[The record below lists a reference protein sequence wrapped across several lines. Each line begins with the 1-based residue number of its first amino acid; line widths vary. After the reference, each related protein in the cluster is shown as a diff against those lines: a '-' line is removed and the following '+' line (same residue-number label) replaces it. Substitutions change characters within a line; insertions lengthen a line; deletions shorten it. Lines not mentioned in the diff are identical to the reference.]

1 MPEAFQTLTD
11 TVNKALDQLRPFL
24 EQDGG
29 NMELVEITE
38 DKVVRVRL
46 LGACRDCSMSAMTM
60 KAGLEEAIKKA
71 APEILRV
78 EAVDPSETFVN

>member
-1 MPEAFQTLTD
+1 MSEAIATIEKA
-11 TVNKALDQLRPFL
+11 VNEALDQLRPFL

-38 DKVVRVRL
+38 DKVVRVKL

-60 KAGLEEAIKKA
+60 KAGLEKAIKKA
-71 APEILRV
+71 APDVLRV
-78 EAVDPSETFVN
+78 EAVEVE

>member
-1 MPEAFQTLTD
+1 MSRTLETLEE

-29 NMELVEITE
+29 DMELVEITE

-60 KAGLEEAIKKA
+60 KAGLEEAVKRA
-71 APEILRV
+71 APEVIRV
-78 EAVDPSETFVN
+78 EAVDPSDTFIN

>member
-1 MPEAFQTLTD
+1 MSETINTLED

-71 APEILRV
+71 APEIIRV
-78 EAVDPSETFVN
+78 EAVDPSDTFIN

>member
-1 MPEAFQTLTD
+1 MSKAIETLED
-11 TVNKALDQLRPFL
+11 AVNKALDQLRPFL

-29 NMELVEITE
+29 DMELVEITE

-60 KAGLEEAIKKA
+60 KAGLEEAVKKA
-71 APEILRV
+71 APEIIRV
-78 EAVDPSETFVN
+78 EAVDPADTFIN

>member
-1 MPEAFQTLTD
+1 MSEAIDTLED

-38 DKVVRVRL
+38 EKVVRVRL

-71 APEILRV
+71 APEIIRV
-78 EAVDPSETFVN
+78 EAVDPAETFIN

>member
-1 MPEAFQTLTD
+1 MSKTLED
-11 TVNKALDQLRPFL
+11 TVNEALDQLRPFL

-29 NMELVEITE
+29 DMELVEITE

-60 KAGLEEAIKKA
+60 KAGLEEAVKRA
-71 APEILRV
+71 APEVIRV
-78 EAVDPSETFVN
+78 EAVDPSDTFIN

>member
-1 MPEAFQTLTD
+1 MSKGIETLED
-11 TVNKALDQLRPFL
+11 AVIKALDQLRPFL

-29 NMELVEITE
+29 DMELVEITD
-38 DKVVRVRL
+38 DKVVRVKL

-60 KAGLEEAIKKA
+60 KAGLEEAVKKA

-78 EAVDPSETFVN
+78 EAVDPAENFIN

>member
-1 MPEAFQTLTD
+1 MSRPFETLED
-11 TVNKALDQLRPFL
+11 AVNKALDQLRPFL

-29 NMELVEITE
+29 DMELVEITE

-60 KAGLEEAIKKA
+60 KAGLEEAVKKA
-71 APEILRV
+71 APEIIRV
-78 EAVDPSETFVN
+78 EAVDPADTFIN

>member
-1 MPEAFQTLTD
+1 MSEVFETLEE
-11 TVNKALDQLRPFL
+11 TVNKALNQLRPFL

-60 KAGLEEAIKKA
+60 KAGLEEAVKKA
-71 APEILRV
+71 APEIVRV
-78 EAVDPSETFVN
+78 EAVDPAETFTN

>member
-1 MPEAFQTLTD
+1 MSRAFENIED
-11 TVNKALDQLRPFL
+11 AVNRALDQLRPFL

-29 NMELVEITE
+29 DMELVEITE

-60 KAGLEEAIKKA
+60 KAGLEEAVKKA

-78 EAVDPSETFVN
+78 EAVDQPETYRT